1 MTSWGK
7 IVACW
12 KTRQQYPT
20 APGTSAQVQLYPA
33 ELAHP
38 YELARSQSS

>member
-12 KTRQQYPT
+12 KARQQGPT
-20 APGTSAQVQLYPA
+20 APGTSAQVQLYLA
-33 ELAHP
+33 ELVHP
-38 YELARSQSS
+38 YELARSQST